1 MTQPTSYQGDKK
13 YQTHLYRFG
22 AIRSDALMHQINFA
36 DGYRLSR
43 DPCGID
49 LIMPLPAPAKGCVA
63 SA

>member
-36 DGYRLSR
+36 DGYLRWIHVLTPELSR
-43 DPCGID
+43 
-49 LIMPLPAPAKGCVA
+49 AAKRHRLE
-63 SA
+63 

>member
-36 DGYRLSR
+36 DGYLRWIHVLTTSR
-43 DPCGID
+43 P
-49 LIMPLPAPAKGCVA
+49 PAGA
-63 SA
+63 